1 MIFSDGLLSSEVVWK
16 KRLPFRIQKHFKN
29 KTALCAVFCRLR
41 FVCFEFQTAS
51 ILGNTLRPSEK
62 YGKHGSDGYCGA
74 GEIQL
79 AGREAGGRGRQRHRQ
94 REEGNSTRIA
104 IKRIRTG

>member
-1 MIFSDGLLSSEVVWK
+1 MC
-16 KRLPFRIQKHFKN
+16 FK
-29 KTALCAVFCRLR
+29 
-41 FVCFEFQTAS
+41 FQTAS
-51 ILGNTLRPSEK
+51 VLGNTLRPSEK
-62 YGKHGSDGYCGA
+62 YGKHGGNDHCGA

>member
-41 FVCFEFQTAS
+41 FVCFKFQTAS
-51 ILGNTLRPSEK
+51 VLGNILRPSEK
-62 YGKHGSDGYCGA
+62 YGKHGRTTIVALEKSNSLV
-74 GEIQL
+74 EKL
-79 AGREAGGRGRQRHRQ
+79 VGGVGK
-94 REEGNSTRIA
+94 GIDSA
-104 IKRIRTG
+104 KKDIRRALQ